1 MWSAKK
7 SIIRIFG
14 ASGGTPR
21 GRRRLD
27 RNDGRTRALNPA
39 GEHIDRRQV
48 LLIANADILEAL
60 RVSPVSRKIPSK
72 PLDGGP
78 EKRAVGHRSRAG
90 IGLES
95 ARGWR

>member
-14 ASGGTPR
+14 ASGGR
-21 GRRRLD
+21 GADVDGLD

-60 RVSPVSRKIPSK
+60 RVFFVVQKMGNI
-72 PLDGGP
+72 GGP
-78 EKRAVGHRSRAG
+78 PSPGHRGFPKSHP
-90 IGLES
+90 
-95 ARGWR
+95 